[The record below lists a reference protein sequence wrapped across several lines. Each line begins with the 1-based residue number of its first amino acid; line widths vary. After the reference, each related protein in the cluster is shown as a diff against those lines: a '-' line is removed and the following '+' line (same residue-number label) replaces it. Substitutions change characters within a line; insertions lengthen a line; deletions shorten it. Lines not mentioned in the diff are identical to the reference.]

1 MLLSLLKYGKME
13 SQMIFHSKDK
23 RKKVGPTKE
32 LLINVLYGLGVRG
45 NKIGDI
51 VGVSRATVYR
61 HIHR

>member
-1 MLLSLLKYGKME
+1 MSLNLLKYGKME
-13 SQMIFHSKDK
+13 CQMIFLSKDR

-32 LLINVLYGLGVRG
+32 LLINVLCGLGING
-45 NKIGDI
+45 KKIGNI